1 MSFVMAGL
9 AELHDN
15 DDGTDTNYREIL
27 VNLAGSARRAGRRAV
42 LSGRWLADTVVDL
55 APRVPVRDV
64 EALSRH
70 HGGLQGRALARS
82 MIRSSGRVSA
92 TIGIAAGG
100 LIAFQEVSIAGLLAV
115 PFELAAETALVVLLE
130 IKLVAEL
137 HQVAGRPLPGGVREQ
152 VAGAVRSWLSGR
164 GVSAVGVVS
173 APAGVD
179 LLGRTTRHKL
189 TMALRRR
196 FTRNLTTLGPMLT
209 GSAVAGYLNRKA
221 TLDVG
226 RRLADDLGLGRSRR
240 RALPAGGDPD
250 ADDEDIDV
258 GPDPQA
264 GVGAGPDAEPIP

>member
-1 MSFVMAGL
+1 MTALG
-9 AELHDN
+9 ELHDGR
-15 DDGTDTNYREIL
+15 DGNYRDIL
-27 VNLAGSARRAGRRAV
+27 VTLTGSARRAGRRAV

-64 EALSRH
+64 EALSKH
-70 HGGLQGRALARS
+70 HGDRTGTALARS

-92 TIGIAAGG
+92 TIGAAAGG

-137 HQVAGRPLPGGVREQ
+137 HEVAGRPLPGGVRER
-152 VAGAVRSWLSGR
+152 VAAAVRSWLSGR
-164 GVSAVGVVS
+164 GVSAVGVV
-173 APAGVD
+173 AGPGGAEM

-226 RRLADDLGLGRSRR
+226 RRVADDLGLGRAAAR
-240 RALPAGGDPD
+240 RALA
-250 ADDEDIDV
+250 AQVE
-258 GPDPQA
+258 A
-264 GVGAGPDAEPIP
+264 TT